1 LPKLIISQFFVETDI
16 ILEKP
21 IRIAIVED
29 HELTRI
35 GLEAALQRR
44 DGIEVV
50 GDAANG
56 DQGLNLLQTTKPD
69 LAIIDI
75 GLPDI
80 DGIELVRLFRAHQG
94 DIPCPTKILML
105 TMHKE
110 EDSVMAAFAAGADA
124 YCMKDINMD
133 RLEEAIRSTHDGHP
147 WIDPAIAS
155 IVLQQ
160 LRKNSSSVVEHQN
173 TIQIKGLEGDYADI
187 VGTAGLTDREIEIL
201 QLIVGGCSNGEIAQQ
216 LFVTVGTVKT
226 HVRHILNKLCVDDR
240 THAAVLALR
249 AGLIE

>member
-1 LPKLIISQFFVETDI
+1 LET
-16 ILEKP
+16 P

-35 GLEAALQRR
+35 GLEAALKRR
-44 DGIEVV
+44 DGIEIV

-56 DQGLNLLQTTKPD
+56 SQGLNLLKTIKPD
-69 LAIIDI
+69 LAIVDI

-80 DGIELVRLFRAHQG
+80 DGIEMVRLFREHQG
-94 DIPCPTKILML
+94 DNPLSTKILML
-105 TMHKE
+105 TMHDDQ
-110 EDSVMAAFAAGADA
+110 DSVMAAFAAGADA

-133 RLEEAIRSTHDGHP
+133 KLEEAIRSTHDGNP
-147 WIDPAIAS
+147 WIDPMIAS

-160 LRKNSSSVVEHQN
+160 LRDNSSSSTDKDK

-187 VGTAGLTDREIEIL
+187 VGSAGLTDREIQIL
-201 QLIVGGCSNGEIAQQ
+201 QLIVRGCSNGEISEQ

-249 AGLIE
+249 GGLIE

>member
-1 LPKLIISQFFVETDI
+1 
-16 ILEKP
+16 LEKP

-35 GLEAALQRR
+35 GLKAALQHR
-44 DGIEVV
+44 DGMDVV

-56 DQGLNLLQTTKPD
+56 YQGLNLLQTTKPD
-69 LAIIDI
+69 LAIVDI

-80 DGIELVRLFRAHQG
+80 DGIEMVRLFRENQG
-94 DIPCPTKILML
+94 ENLLPTKILML
-105 TMHKE
+105 TMHKA

-133 RLEEAIRSTHDGHP
+133 KLAEAIRSTHEGNP
-147 WIDPAIAS
+147 WIDPTIAS

-160 LRKNSSSVVEHQN
+160 LRQN
-173 TIQIKGLEGDYADI
+173 TLAPVVGKEKTTQIKGLEGDYADI
-187 VGTAGLTDREIEIL
+187 VGSAGLTDREIQIL
-201 QLIVGGCSNGEIAQQ
+201 QLIVRGCSNGEIAEQ

-249 AGLIE
+249 GGLIE

>member
-1 LPKLIISQFFVETDI
+1 LET
-16 ILEKP
+16 P

-35 GLEAALQRR
+35 GLEAALKRR
-44 DGIEVV
+44 DGIEIV

-56 DQGLNLLQTTKPD
+56 YQGLNLLKTTKPD

-80 DGIELVRLFRAHQG
+80 DGIELVRLFRENQSG
-94 DIPCPTKILML
+94 NSSPTKILML
-105 TMHKE
+105 TMHNS

-133 RLEEAIRSTHDGHP
+133 KLAEAIRSTHEGNP
-147 WIDPAIAS
+147 WIDPMIAS

-160 LRKNSSSVVEHQN
+160 LRQNSSLAADKDK

-187 VGTAGLTDREIEIL
+187 VGSAGLTDREIQIL
-201 QLIVGGCSNGEIAQQ
+201 QLIVRGCSNSEISEQ

-249 AGLIE
+249 GGLIE

>member
-1 LPKLIISQFFVETDI
+1 VEQ
-16 ILEKP
+16 P

-29 HELTRI
+29 HELTRM

-44 DGIEVV
+44 EGIEVV

-56 DQGLNLLQTTKPD
+56 FQGLNLLKTMRPD
-69 LAIIDI
+69 VAIVDI

-80 DGIELVRLFRAHQG
+80 DGIELIRRFREQQG
-94 DIPCPTKILML
+94 DTSSTKILML
-105 TMHKE
+105 TMHKG

-133 RLEEAIRSTHDGHP
+133 KLEEAIRATHDGNP
-147 WIDPAIAS
+147 WIDPTIAS

-160 LRKNSSSVVEHQN
+160 LRKNHPVPAVEKEK
-173 TIQIKGLEGDYADI
+173 TIQIKALEGEYADI
-187 VGTAGLTDREIEIL
+187 VGSAGLTDREIEIL
-201 QLIVGGCSNGEIAQQ
+201 QLIVHGCSNAEIAEQ
-216 LFVTVGTVKT
+216 LFVTVGTIKT

>member
-1 LPKLIISQFFVETDI
+1 M
-16 ILEKP
+16 EKP

-35 GLEAALQRR
+35 GLKAALQHR
-44 DGIEVV
+44 DGIDVV

-56 DQGLNLLQTTKPD
+56 YQGLNLLQTTKPD
-69 LAIIDI
+69 LAIVDI

-80 DGIELVRLFRAHQG
+80 DGIEMIRLFRENQG
-94 DIPCPTKILML
+94 DNLIPTKILML
-105 TMHKE
+105 TMHKT

-133 RLEEAIRSTHDGHP
+133 KLEEAIRSTHDGNP
-147 WIDPAIAS
+147 WIDPTIAS
-155 IVLQQ
+155 VVLQQ
-160 LRKNSSSVVEHQN
+160 LRQN
-173 TIQIKGLEGDYADI
+173 TLSPVIDKEKTTQIKGLEGDYADI
-187 VGTAGLTDREIEIL
+187 VGSAGLTDREIQIL
-201 QLIVGGCSNGEIAQQ
+201 QLIVGGCSNGQIAEQ

-249 AGLIE
+249 GGLIE

>member
-1 LPKLIISQFFVETDI
+1 
-16 ILEKP
+16 LEKP

-35 GLEAALQRR
+35 GLKAALQHRNGM
-44 DGIEVV
+44 DVV
-50 GDAANG
+50 GDAATG
-56 DQGLNLLQTTKPD
+56 YQGLNLLNTTKPD
-69 LAIIDI
+69 LAIVDI

-80 DGIELVRLFRAHQG
+80 DGIEMVRLFRENRG
-94 DIPCPTKILML
+94 DNPPPTKILML
-105 TMHKE
+105 TMHKS

-133 RLEEAIRSTHDGHP
+133 KLEEAIRSTHEGNP
-147 WIDPAIAS
+147 WIDPTIAS

-160 LRKNSSSVVEHQN
+160 LRQN
-173 TIQIKGLEGDYADI
+173 TLLPVVSQEKTTQIKGLEGDYADI
-187 VGTAGLTDREIEIL
+187 VGSAGLTDREIQIL
-201 QLIVGGCSNGEIAQQ
+201 QLIVRGCSNGEIAEQ

-249 AGLIE
+249 GGLIE

>member
-1 LPKLIISQFFVETDI
+1 
-16 ILEKP
+16 LEKP

-29 HELTRI
+29 HELTRM

-44 DGIEVV
+44 DGLEVV

-56 DQGLNLLQTTKPD
+56 YQGLNLLKNTKPD
-69 LAIIDI
+69 LAIVDI

-80 DGIELVRLFRAHQG
+80 DGIELIRLFRDNQG
-94 DIPCPTKILML
+94 ENPSPTKILML
-105 TMHKE
+105 TMHKS

-133 RLEEAIRSTHDGHP
+133 KLEEAIRSTHEGNP
-147 WIDPAIAS
+147 WIDPTIAS

-160 LRKNSSSVVEHQN
+160 LRKNSSSSVVDREK

-187 VGTAGLTDREIEIL
+187 VGSAGLTDREIQIL
-201 QLIVGGCSNGEIAQQ
+201 QLIVRGCSNGEIAAQ

-249 AGLIE
+249 AGLID

>member
-1 LPKLIISQFFVETDI
+1 MGQ
-16 ILEKP
+16 P

-35 GLEAALQRR
+35 GLAAALHRR
-44 DGIEVV
+44 DAIEVV

-56 DQGLNLLQTTKPD
+56 YQGLNLLKTTKPD
-69 LAIIDI
+69 LAIVDI

-80 DGIELVRLFRAHQG
+80 DGIEMVRLFREDQG
-94 DIPCPTKILML
+94 ENPILTKILML
-105 TMHKE
+105 TMHQD

-133 RLEEAIRSTHDGHP
+133 KLEEAIRSTYAGNP
-147 WIDPAIAS
+147 WIDPPIAR

-160 LRKNSSSVVEHQN
+160 LRKNSPTTVDGHN
-173 TIQIKGLEGDYADI
+173 TIEIKGLEGEYAEI
-187 VGTAGLTDREIEIL
+187 VESASLTDREIEIL
-201 QLIVGGCSNGEIAQQ
+201 RLIVRGCSNAEIAMQ
-216 LFVTVGTVKT
+216 LFVTVGTIKT
-226 HVRHILNKLCVDDR
+226 HVRHVLNKLCVDDR

-249 AGLIE
+249 GGLIE

>member
-1 LPKLIISQFFVETDI
+1 
-16 ILEKP
+16 LEQP

-29 HELTRI
+29 HELTRM

-44 DGIEVV
+44 NGLEVV

-56 DQGLNLLQTTKPD
+56 YQGLNLLKNTKPD

-80 DGIELVRLFRAHQG
+80 DGIELIRLFRESQG
-94 DIPCPTKILML
+94 DTPSSTKILML
-105 TMHKE
+105 TMHKG

-124 YCMKDINMD
+124 YCMKDVSMD
-133 RLEEAIRSTHDGHP
+133 KLEEAIRSTYAGNP
-147 WIDPAIAS
+147 WIDPTIAS
-155 IVLQQ
+155 IVLGQ
-160 LRKNSSSVVEHQN
+160 LRQNNSPSMVDRAKTV
-173 TIQIKGLEGDYADI
+173 QIKGLDGDYADI
-187 VGTAGLTDREIEIL
+187 VGSAGLTDREIEIL
-201 QLIVGGCSNGEIAQQ
+201 QLIVRGCSNGEIAEE

-249 AGLIE
+249 GGLIK

>member
-1 LPKLIISQFFVETDI
+1 
-16 ILEKP
+16 LEQP

-56 DQGLNLLQTTKPD
+56 YQGLQLLQTTKPD
-69 LAIIDI
+69 LAIVDI

-80 DGIELVRLFRAHQG
+80 DGIEMVRLFRENQG
-94 DIPCPTKILML
+94 ENPLPTKILML
-105 TMHKE
+105 TMHKG

-133 RLEEAIRSTHDGHP
+133 KLEEAIRSTHEGNP
-147 WIDPAIAS
+147 WIDPTIAS

-160 LRKNSSSVVEHQN
+160 LRKNSPTSADKQN

-187 VGTAGLTDREIEIL
+187 VGSAGLTDREIEIL
-201 QLIVGGCSNGEIAQQ
+201 QLIVRGSSNGEIAEQ

-249 AGLIE
+249 AGLID

>member
-1 LPKLIISQFFVETDI
+1 MEQ
-16 ILEKP
+16 P

-35 GLEAALQRR
+35 GLEAALKRR
-44 DGIEVV
+44 DGLEVV

-56 DQGLNLLQTTKPD
+56 YQGLNILQTTKPD
-69 LAIIDI
+69 LAIVDI

-80 DGIELVRLFRAHQG
+80 DGIEMVRLFRENQG
-94 DIPCPTKILML
+94 EHPSSTKILML
-105 TMHKE
+105 TMHKS

-133 RLEEAIRSTHDGHP
+133 KLEEAIRSTHDGNP
-147 WIDPAIAS
+147 WIDPTIAS

-160 LRKNSSSVVEHQN
+160 LRKNSSSSVVDKEK
-173 TIQIKGLEGDYADI
+173 TTQIKGLEGDYADI
-187 VGTAGLTDREIEIL
+187 VGSAGLTDREIQIL
-201 QLIVGGCSNGEIAQQ
+201 QLIVRGCSNGEIAEQ

-249 AGLIE
+249 GGLIE

>member
-1 LPKLIISQFFVETDI
+1 LQQ
-16 ILEKP
+16 P

-35 GLEAALQRR
+35 GLQAVLQRR
-44 DGIEVV
+44 EGIEVV
-50 GDAANG
+50 GVAANG
-56 DQGLNLLQTTKPD
+56 DRGLALLKDLKPD
-69 LAIIDI
+69 LAIVDI

-80 DGIELVRLFRAHQG
+80 DGIELIRLFRESQG
-94 DIPCPTKILML
+94 EKPRDTKILML
-105 TMHKE
+105 TMHKS

-124 YCMKDINMD
+124 YCMKDID
-133 RLEEAIRSTHDGHP
+133 IDKLEQAIRSTHEGNP
-147 WIDPAIAS
+147 WIDPTIAS

-160 LRKNSSSVVEHQN
+160 LRQNSLSSAVIAKEK
-173 TIQIKGLEGDYADI
+173 TTQIKGLDGEYADI
-187 VGTAGLTDREIEIL
+187 VSSAGLTDREIQIL
-201 QLIVGGCSNGEIAQQ
+201 QLIVRGCSNAEIAEQ

-249 AGLIE
+249 GGLIE

>member
-1 LPKLIISQFFVETDI
+1 ME
-16 ILEKP
+16 EP

-29 HELTRI
+29 HELTRM
-35 GLEAALQRR
+35 GLAAALQRSN
-44 DGIEVV
+44 GLEVV
-50 GDAANG
+50 GNAANG
-56 DQGLNLLQTTKPD
+56 YQGLNLLKTTKPD
-69 LAIIDI
+69 LAIVDI

-80 DGIELVRLFRAHQG
+80 DGIELIRLFRESQ
-94 DIPCPTKILML
+94 DEQPSSTKILML
-105 TMHKE
+105 TMHKG

-133 RLEEAIRSTHDGHP
+133 KLEEAIRSTHAGNP
-147 WIDPAIAS
+147 WIDPTIAS

-160 LRKNSSSVVEHQN
+160 LRKNTPSTVDSAERRLGQREKTV
-173 TIQIKGLEGDYADI
+173 QIKGLEGDYADI
-187 VGTAGLTDREIEIL
+187 VGSAGLTDREIEIL
-201 QLIVGGCSNGEIAQQ
+201 QLIVRGGSNSEIAEQ

>member
-1 LPKLIISQFFVETDI
+1 
-16 ILEKP
+16 LEKP

-29 HELTRI
+29 HELTRM
-35 GLEAALQRR
+35 GLEAALQRC
-44 DGIEVV
+44 DGLEVV

-56 DQGLNLLQTTKPD
+56 YQGLNLLKNTKPD
-69 LAIIDI
+69 LAIVDI

-80 DGIELVRLFRAHQG
+80 DGIELIRLFRDNQG
-94 DIPCPTKILML
+94 ENPSPTKILML
-105 TMHKE
+105 TMHKS

-133 RLEEAIRSTHDGHP
+133 KLEEAIRSTHEGNP
-147 WIDPAIAS
+147 WIDPTIAS

-160 LRKNSSSVVEHQN
+160 LRKNSSSSVVDREK

-187 VGTAGLTDREIEIL
+187 VGSAGLTDREIQIL
-201 QLIVGGCSNGEIAQQ
+201 QLIVRGCSNGEIAAQ

-249 AGLIE
+249 AGLID

>member
-1 LPKLIISQFFVETDI
+1 MEQ
-16 ILEKP
+16 P
-21 IRIAIVED
+21 IRIAIIED

-35 GLEAALQRR
+35 GLSAALQRCE
-44 DGIEVV
+44 GLEVL

-56 DQGLNLLQTTKPD
+56 YQGLNLLKTTKPD
-69 LAIIDI
+69 LAIVDI

-80 DGIELVRLFRAHQG
+80 DGIELIRLFRESQG
-94 DIPCPTKILML
+94 QHPSSTKILML
-105 TMHKE
+105 TMHRG

-124 YCMKDINMD
+124 YCMKDINMNK
-133 RLEEAIRSTHDGHP
+133 LEEAIRSTYAGNP
-147 WIDPAIAS
+147 WIDPTIAS

-160 LRKNSSSVVEHQN
+160 LRQNMPSAVVDSAERRLGQQEK

-187 VGTAGLTDREIEIL
+187 VDSAGLTDREIEIL
-201 QLIVGGCSNGEIAQQ
+201 QLIVSGCSNSEIAEQ

-249 AGLIE
+249 AGLIK

>member
-1 LPKLIISQFFVETDI
+1 MEKL
-16 ILEKP
+16 

-29 HELTRI
+29 HELTRV

-44 DGIEVV
+44 DGIEIV

-56 DQGLNLLQTTKPD
+56 YQGLNLLTTTKPD
-69 LAIIDI
+69 LAIVDI

-80 DGIELVRLFRAHQG
+80 DGIEMVRLFRENQG
-94 DIPCPTKILML
+94 DNPFPTKILML
-105 TMHKE
+105 TMHNDR
-110 EDSVMAAFAAGADA
+110 DSVMAAFAAGADA
-124 YCMKDINMD
+124 YCMKDINMNK
-133 RLEEAIRSTHDGHP
+133 LEEAIRSTHDGNP

-160 LRKNSSSVVEHQN
+160 LRKNSSSSADKDK
-173 TIQIKGLEGDYADI
+173 TIQIKGLDGDYADI
-187 VGTAGLTDREIEIL
+187 VGSAGLTDREIQIL
-201 QLIVGGCSNGEIAQQ
+201 QLIVRGCSNGEIADQ

-249 AGLIE
+249 GGLID

>member
-1 LPKLIISQFFVETDI
+1 MGI
-16 ILEKP
+16 ILEQP

-35 GLEAALQRR
+35 GLEAALQRL
-44 DGIEVV
+44 DGIEIV

-56 DQGLNLLQTTKPD
+56 YQGLNLLQTTKPD
-69 LAIIDI
+69 LAIVDI

-80 DGIELVRLFRAHQG
+80 DGIEMVRLFRENQG
-94 DIPCPTKILML
+94 EHPLPTKILML
-105 TMHKE
+105 TMHKS

-124 YCMKDINMD
+124 YCMKDINID
-133 RLEEAIRSTHDGHP
+133 KLEAAIRSTHDGNP
-147 WIDPAIAS
+147 WIDPLIAS

-160 LRKNSSSVVEHQN
+160 LRKNSPSSADHDK

-187 VGTAGLTDREIEIL
+187 VGSAGLTEREIQIL
-201 QLIVGGCSNGEIAQQ
+201 QLIVGGCSNGEISKQ

-249 AGLIE
+249 GGLIE

>member
-1 LPKLIISQFFVETDI
+1 MALVQ
-16 ILEKP
+16 P

-29 HELTRI
+29 HELTRM

-44 DGIEVV
+44 DGLKVIAT
-50 GDAANG
+50 AATG
-56 DQGLNLLQTTKPD
+56 YQGLNILKDAKPD
-69 LAIIDI
+69 IAIVDI

-80 DGIELVRLFRAHQG
+80 DGIELLRLFRAAQG
-94 DIPCPTKILML
+94 EMPSLTKILML
-105 TMHKE
+105 TMHSG

-124 YCMKDINMD
+124 YCQKDISMD
-133 RLEEAIRSTHDGHP
+133 KLEEAIRSTHEGNP
-147 WIDPAIAS
+147 WIDPTIAS
-155 IVLQQ
+155 IVLRQ
-160 LRKNSSSVVEHQN
+160 LRQNSAPVTRIDREKTVK
-173 TIQIKGLEGDYADI
+173 IKGLDGDYADI
-187 VGTAGLTDREIEIL
+187 VGSAGLTDREIEIL
-201 QLIVGGCSNGEIAQQ
+201 QLIVRGCSNGEIAEQ

>member
-1 LPKLIISQFFVETDI
+1 
-16 ILEKP
+16 LEQP

-29 HELTRI
+29 HELTRM

-44 DGIEVV
+44 DGLEVV

-56 DQGLNLLQTTKPD
+56 YQGLNLLKTTQPD
-69 LAIIDI
+69 LAIVDI

-80 DGIELVRLFRAHQG
+80 DGIELIRLFRESQG
-94 DIPCPTKILML
+94 DTPSSTKILML
-105 TMHKE
+105 TMHKG

-133 RLEEAIRSTHDGHP
+133 KLEEAIRSTYAGNP
-147 WIDPAIAS
+147 WIDPTIAS

-160 LRKNSSSVVEHQN
+160 LRQN
-173 TIQIKGLEGDYADI
+173 TPSAAVLGQREKTIQIKGLEGDYADI
-187 VGTAGLTDREIEIL
+187 VGSAGLTDREIEIL
-201 QLIVGGCSNGEIAQQ
+201 QLIVRGCSNGEIAEQ

>member
-1 LPKLIISQFFVETDI
+1 
-16 ILEKP
+16 LEKP

-35 GLEAALQRR
+35 GLTAALQHH

-56 DQGLNLLQTTKPD
+56 YQGLNLLQTTKPD

-80 DGIELVRLFRAHQG
+80 DGIEMVRLFRANQG
-94 DIPCPTKILML
+94 ENPSSTKILML
-105 TMHKE
+105 TMHKG

-124 YCMKDINMD
+124 YCMKDINLD
-133 RLEEAIRSTHDGHP
+133 KLIEAIRSTHAGNP
-147 WIDPAIAS
+147 WIDPTIAS

-160 LRKNSSSVVEHQN
+160 LRKNSSPAVIDREK

-187 VGTAGLTDREIEIL
+187 VGSAGLTEREIQIL
-201 QLIVGGCSNGEIAQQ
+201 QLIVRGCSNGEIAEQ

-249 AGLIE
+249 GGLIE

>member
-1 LPKLIISQFFVETDI
+1 M
-16 ILEKP
+16 EKP

-44 DGIEVV
+44 EGLEVV
-50 GDAANG
+50 GDAADG
-56 DQGLNLLQTTKPD
+56 YQGLNLLQTTKPD
-69 LAIIDI
+69 LAIVDI

-80 DGIELVRLFRAHQG
+80 DGIEMVRLFRERQG
-94 DIPCPTKILML
+94 ENPSPTKILML
-105 TMHKE
+105 TMHKS

-133 RLEEAIRSTHDGHP
+133 KLEEAIRSTHDGNP
-147 WIDPAIAS
+147 WIDPTIAS

-160 LRKNSSSVVEHQN
+160 LRKNSSSGVEKQN

-187 VGTAGLTDREIEIL
+187 VGSAGLTDREIEIL
-201 QLIVGGCSNGEIAQQ
+201 QLIVRGCSNGEIAEQ
-216 LFVTVGTVKT
+216 LFVTIGTVKT

-249 AGLIE
+249 AGLID

>member
-1 LPKLIISQFFVETDI
+1 
-16 ILEKP
+16 LEQP

-29 HELTRI
+29 HELTRM

-44 DGIEVV
+44 DGLEVV

-56 DQGLNLLQTTKPD
+56 YQGLNLLKTTKPD
-69 LAIIDI
+69 LAIVDI

-80 DGIELVRLFRAHQG
+80 DGIELIRLFRESQG
-94 DIPCPTKILML
+94 EQPNSTKILML
-105 TMHKE
+105 TMHKG

-124 YCMKDINMD
+124 YCMKDINMTK
-133 RLEEAIRSTHDGHP
+133 LEEAIRSTYAGNP
-147 WIDPAIAS
+147 WIDPTIAS

-160 LRKNSSSVVEHQN
+160 LRKNTPSSAVDREK
-173 TIQIKGLEGDYADI
+173 TIQIKGLDGDYADI
-187 VGTAGLTDREIEIL
+187 VGSAGLTDREIEIL
-201 QLIVGGCSNGEIAQQ
+201 QLIVRGCSNSEIAEK